1 MGAKLPWAPRACGGS
16 DLGAEWAAMSIPS
29 AIQPQEAPFP
39 DEESA
44 YHAVMAYTLS
54 LGDAAFIHQ
63 HVVDAWGAQQAQPGG
78 SPIRVFFSVVGLYLL
93 AEHGFSGRAVQLA
106 HMRLANAPGGA
117 GRREWPLAPLPA
129 ARGALG
135 AMEVLAAPA
144 GDARDALIRRWALSV
159 WEAYAPTWRP
169 VVAPYLRERGVVR

>member
-1 MGAKLPWAPRACGGS
+1 MPPAASQEPVSP
-16 DLGAEWAAMSIPS
+16 DAEA
-29 AIQPQEAPFP
+29 
-39 DEESA
+39 A

-54 LGDAAFIHQ
+54 LGDAAFLHQ